1 MATEHPR
8 SGHEGWTEL
17 GGGPFAPVRIQ
28 GIWDVPANLRLRRR
42 FGSTKLDF
50 TNARLHSDTVHIDLD
65 VRGGSVE
72 VWLPVGASL
81 SLDRVETTLG
91 SAEDH
96 RHNKPTDT
104 VPRFEVTGTV
114 VFGSFEARGPRHSMA
129 A

>member
-1 MATEHPR
+1 MTSDHP
-8 SGHEGWTEL
+8 EDWVEF
-17 GGGPFAPVRIQ
+17 GGGPFSPVRVQ
-28 GIWDVPANLRLRRR
+28 GRWDVPANLRLRRR

-50 TNARLHSDTVHIDLD
+50 TNARLHSETVHIDLD

-72 VWLPVGASL
+72 VWLPPGASL

-96 RHNKPTDT
+96 RHNKPHDT

-114 VFGSFEARGPRHSMA
+114 VFGSFEARGPRRPMA